1 MSNPTG
7 SNPTGSNPTRRDLL
21 IAFGATGVISPLL
34 AQHVHEAVSA
44 VKSLDPGPNYKAKYL
59 NAHEYATLRKLSDF
73 IIPADDHSKGAIDA
87 GAAEFIDFLCSRNE
101 NMAQTYTGG
110 LGWMDQAMQHRYQ
123 QTFLSASR
131 EQQTALL
138 DEISYRKNETPAN
151 AAGVKFFSWCR
162 GMVIDA
168 FYTSPV
174 GIEDVGFVGNMV
186 LGSFSVPDE
195 ALQYALKR
203 SPFANS

>member
-1 MSNPTG
+1 M
-7 SNPTGSNPTRRDLL
+7 SNPTRRDVL
-21 IAFGATGVISPLL
+21 IAFGVTGVVTPLL
-34 AQHVHEAVSA
+34 AQHVHEAVSE
-44 VKSLDPGPNYKAKYL
+44 VKSLDPGPNYRPKFL
-59 NAHEYATLRKLSDF
+59 TAHEYATLRKLSDF

-101 NMAQTYTGG
+101 KMAETYTGG
-110 LGWMDQAMQHRYQ
+110 LGWIDEATKHRYQ
-123 QTFLSASR
+123 QTFISASR
-131 EQQTALL
+131 EQQVALL
-138 DEISYRKNETPAN
+138 DEISYRKNQSPAN

-174 GIEDVGFVGNMV
+174 GMADIGFIGNTV
-186 LGSFSVPDE
+186 LSSFSVPDDV
-195 ALQYALKR
+195 LQYALKR

>member
-1 MSNPTG
+1 M
-7 SNPTGSNPTRRDLL
+7 SNPTRRDVL
-21 IAFGATGVISPLL
+21 IAFGATGIVTPLL
-34 AQHVHEAVSA
+34 AQHVHQAVA
-44 VKSLDPGPNYKAKYL
+44 EVKSLDPGPNYRPKYL
-59 NAHEYATLRKLSDF
+59 TSHEYATLRKLSDF
-73 IIPADDHSKGAIDA
+73 IIPTDGHSKGAIDA

-101 NMAQTYTGG
+101 KMAQTYTGG
-110 LGWMDQAMQHRYQ
+110 LAWIDDEMQRRYQ
-123 QTFLSASR
+123 QSFLSAGR

-138 DEISYRKNETPAN
+138 DEISWRKNQTPAN

-174 GIEDVGFVGNMV
+174 GIADVGFIGNQV
-186 LGSFSVPDE
+186 LASFSVPDE

>member
-1 MSNPTG
+1 M
-7 SNPTGSNPTRRDLL
+7 SNPTRRDVL
-21 IAFGATGVISPLL
+21 IAFGATGVVTPLL
-34 AQHVHEAVSA
+34 AQHVHEAMSEA
-44 VKSLDPGPNYKAKYL
+44 KSLDPGPNYHPKYL

-73 IIPADDHSKGAIDA
+73 IIPADDRSKGALDA
-87 GAAEFIDFLCSRNE
+87 GAAEFIDFLCSRNDR
-101 NMAQTYTGG
+101 MAETYTGG
-110 LGWMDQAMQHRYQ
+110 LAWIDGEMQHRYQ

-138 DEISYRKNETPAN
+138 DEISFRKNETPAN

-168 FYTSPV
+168 FYTSPI
-174 GIEDVGFVGNMV
+174 GIADLGFEGNKA
-186 LGSFSVPDE
+186 LSSFSVPD
-195 ALQYALKR
+195 ASLQYALKR

>member
-1 MSNPTG
+1 MSNP
-7 SNPTGSNPTRRDLL
+7 SRRDVL
-21 IAFGATGVISPLL
+21 IAFGVSGVVTPLL
-34 AQHVHEAVSA
+34 AQHVHEAVA
-44 VKSLDPGPNYKAKYL
+44 EVKSLDPGPNYRPKYL
-59 NAHEYATLRKLSDF
+59 TSHEYATLRKLSDF

-101 NMAQTYTGG
+101 KMAETYTGG
-110 LGWMDQAMQHRYQ
+110 LGWIDQAMQHRYQ

-138 DEISYRKNETPAN
+138 DEISFRKNETPAN
-151 AAGVKFFSWCR
+151 AAGVKFFAWCR

-174 GIEDVGFVGNMV
+174 GIADLGFIGNTV
-186 LGSFSVPDE
+186 LSSFSVPDDV
-195 ALQYALKR
+195 LQYAIKR